1 MHQPLRLMGI
11 LAIVALVSSCGQNTK
26 PEMPQPANTTP
37 SSTTEVPTQ
46 AIPASGGEV
55 SENALSGA
63 QRAVL
68 EERIAFEFDRSDLS
82 PEARGR
88 MLAKVEILRSVPS
101 VTLRIEGHADERGSD
116 EYNLA
121 LSSRRA
127 ASTLRLLTQHGIDA
141 TRLETVAYGEERAVD
156 QAENEVAWA
165 LNRRA
170 EFQISAGRLAYQ

>member
-1 MHQPLRLMGI
+1 MGI

-127 ASTLRLLTQHGIDA
+127 ASALRLLTQHGIDA

-170 EFQISAGRLAYQ
+170 EFQVSAGRLAYQ

>member
-26 PEMPQPANTTP
+26 PEMPEPVNTSP
-37 SSTTEVPTQ
+37 SSTIDGTAQ
-46 AIPASGGEV
+46 AIPTSGEEI
-55 SENALSGA
+55 SETVLSRA

-68 EERIAFEFDRSDLS
+68 EERIAFAYDRSDLS
-82 PEARGR
+82 PEAQAR

-127 ASTLRLLTQHGIDA
+127 ASALRLLTQHGIDA
-141 TRLETVAYGEERAVD
+141 ARLETVAYGEERPVD
-156 QAENEVAWA
+156 QAENETAWA

-170 EFQISAGRLAYQ
+170 EFQVSAGRLAYQ

>member
-11 LAIVALVSSCGQNTK
+11 LAIVALVNSCGQNTK
-26 PEMPQPANTTP
+26 PEMPQPASTSP
-37 SSTTEVPTQ
+37 SSTNDATAQ

-55 SENALSGA
+55 SENVLS
-63 QRAVL
+63 QTHRAVL
-68 EERIAFEFDRSDLS
+68 EERIAFAFDRSDLS

-88 MLAKVEILRSVPS
+88 MLAKVEILRSVPT

-127 ASTLRLLTQHGIDA
+127 ASALRLLTQHGIDA
-141 TRLETVAYGEERAVD
+141 TRLETVAYGEERPVD
-156 QAENEVAWA
+156 QAESEVAWA

-170 EFQISAGRLAYQ
+170 EFQVSAGRLAYQ